1 MLEARNISKSYKNKK
16 VLDNF
21 SIIAKDGGI
30 TSILGKSGI
39 GKTTLAMI
47 LCLHESA
54 DEGSILLN
62 GEDLLALGKKEKL
75 KRRRKIQL
83 IFQNPLSSFDPLWS
97 IKRSLLEGA
106 EDKQKAEAKIYELTE
121 SLGIGYI
128 NIEARPD
135 KLSGGEI
142 QRLAIIR
149 ALLAEPDVI
158 VADEIT
164 SSMDSINR
172 KAVLDMLKT
181 IKKNAAIIFITHDRD
196 AAEYI
201 SDAIVEIKEN

>member
-1 MLEARNISKSYKNKK
+1 MLEARNISKSYKSKK

-21 SIIAKDGGI
+21 SIIAKDGEI

-39 GKTTLAMI
+39 GKTTLAMV

-54 DEGSILLN
+54 DGGSILLN

-106 EDKQKAEAKIYELTE
+106 EDKLKAEAKIYELTE

>member
-21 SIIAKDGGI
+21 SIIAKDGEI
-30 TSILGKSGI
+30 TSILGRSGI

-47 LCLHESA
+47 LCLHENP

-62 GEDLLALGKKEKL
+62 GEDLLSLGKKEKFQ
-75 KRRRKIQL
+75 RRRKIQL

-106 EDKQKAEAKIYELTE
+106 EDKLKAEAKIYELTE

-172 KAVLDMLKT
+172 KAVLDMLKI

>member
-16 VLDNF
+16 VLDSF
-21 SIIAKDGGI
+21 SIIAKDGEI
-30 TSILGKSGI
+30 TSILGRSGI

-47 LCLHESA
+47 LCLHENP

-106 EDKQKAEAKIYELTE
+106 EDKLKAEAKIYELTE

>member
-16 VLDNF
+16 VLDSF
-21 SIIAKDGGI
+21 SIIAKDGEI
-30 TSILGKSGI
+30 TSILGRSGI

-47 LCLHESA
+47 LCLHENP

-106 EDKQKAEAKIYELTE
+106 EDKLKAEAKIYELTE

-201 SDAIVEIKEN
+201 SDAIVELKEN

>member
-21 SIIAKDGGI
+21 SIIAKDGEI
-30 TSILGKSGI
+30 TSILGRSGI

-47 LCLHESA
+47 LCLYENP

-106 EDKQKAEAKIYELTE
+106 EDKLKAEAKIYELTE

-201 SDAIVEIKEN
+201 SDAIVELKEN

>member
-21 SIIAKDGGI
+21 SIIAKDGEI
-30 TSILGKSGI
+30 TSILGRSGI

-47 LCLHESA
+47 LCLHENP

-62 GEDLLALGKKEKL
+62 GEDLLALGKKEKFQ
-75 KRRRKIQL
+75 RRRKIQL

-106 EDKQKAEAKIYELTE
+106 EDKLKAEAKIYELTE

>member
-16 VLDNF
+16 VLDSF
-21 SIIAKDGGI
+21 SIIAKDGEI
-30 TSILGKSGI
+30 TSILGRSGI

-47 LCLHESA
+47 LCLHENP

-106 EDKQKAEAKIYELTE
+106 EDKMKAEAKIYELTE

-201 SDAIVEIKEN
+201 SDAIVELKEN

>member
-21 SIIAKDGGI
+21 SIIAKDGEI
-30 TSILGKSGI
+30 TSILGRSGI

-47 LCLHESA
+47 LCLHENP

-62 GEDLLALGKKEKL
+62 GEDLLALGKKEKFQ
-75 KRRRKIQL
+75 RRRKIQL

-106 EDKQKAEAKIYELTE
+106 EDKLKAEAKIYELTE

-172 KAVLDMLKT
+172 KAVLDMLKI

>member
-21 SIIAKDGGI
+21 SIIANDGEI

-47 LCLHESA
+47 LCLHENP

-106 EDKQKAEAKIYELTE
+106 EDKLKAEAKIYELTE

-172 KAVLDMLKT
+172 KAVLYMLKT
-181 IKKNAAIIFITHDRD
+181 IKKNAAIIFITHDKD

>member
-21 SIIAKDGGI
+21 SIIAKDGEI

-47 LCLHESA
+47 LCLHEKP

-106 EDKQKAEAKIYELTE
+106 EDKLKAEAKIYELTE